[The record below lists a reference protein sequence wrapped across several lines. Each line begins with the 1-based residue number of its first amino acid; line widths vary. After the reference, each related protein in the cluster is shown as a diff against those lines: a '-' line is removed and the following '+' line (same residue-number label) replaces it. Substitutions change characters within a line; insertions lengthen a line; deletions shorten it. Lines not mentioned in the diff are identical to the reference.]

1 MTRNL
6 LRLRGLRIVAAVSVL
21 QAFLVGTVLACQC
34 GHGGTPEGLL
44 QSNDAVFV
52 GVAMRTVAV
61 AAEEFVTT
69 FVVVEGFKGVRAV
82 QSVRVRHREKS
93 EVLWCQ
99 VRDLR
104 NIPVAAHR
112 LRGRSGLQT
121 TVCALGGFYKI
132 RGVQRPEFIGRLR
145 ELAR

>member
-93 EVLWCQ
+93 ESCG
-99 VRDLR
+99 VRFETYGIYRSRPIDSGAGAACRRLSVR
-104 NIPVAAHR
+104 LGASTKSVAYKA
-112 LRGRSGLQT
+112 RSSSG
-121 TVCALGGFYKI
+121 VCA
-132 RGVQRPEFIGRLR
+132 
-145 ELAR
+145 